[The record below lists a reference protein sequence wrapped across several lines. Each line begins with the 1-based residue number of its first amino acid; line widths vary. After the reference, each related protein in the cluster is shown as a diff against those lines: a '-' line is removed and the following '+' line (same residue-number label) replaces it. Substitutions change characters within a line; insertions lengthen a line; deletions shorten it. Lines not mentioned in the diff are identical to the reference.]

1 MMGGFGFGDFSRQA
15 QRLAAAAQQA
25 RYNNEVRKPSSFTC
39 LHLHIEWQLSEA
51 LQQILRSPTA
61 LAVLL
66 VEHAYSSL
74 FFDSILA
81 RHVAGARRNGPTRF
95 GFGSP
100 PLLLPALS
108 HSDTLLSHS
117 VSPPLPTST
126 SQAPSSLQGPLSF
139 PLGVLP
145 SSASIFCVRSQS
157 PARIVRVFPLLH
169 L

>member
-51 LQQILRSPTA
+51 RQQILRSPTA

-95 GFGSP
+95 GVWFAAPARTIPQRYTPIALRITAAPNVNVTS
-100 PLLLPALS
+100 PLLSARSSFLS
-108 HSDTLLSHS
+108 I
-117 VSPPLPTST
+117 
-126 SQAPSSLQGPLSF
+126 G
-139 PLGVLP
+139 
-145 SSASIFCVRSQS
+145 CVAFQC
-157 PARIVRVFPLLH
+157 FHFLC
-169 L
+169 

>member
-95 GFGSP
+95 GVWFAAPSRYTPPVSHRTPYHRRSQRRRHKPP
-100 PLLLPALS
+100 PLCKVLFPFHWVCCLPVPQFL
-108 HSDTLLSHS
+108 
-117 VSPPLPTST
+117 
-126 SQAPSSLQGPLSF
+126 
-139 PLGVLP
+139 
-145 SSASIFCVRSQS
+145 C
-157 PARIVRVFPLLH
+157 
-169 L
+169 